1 MSYLEG
7 FLFILYVSRLYVLGK
22 LSKNVG
28 SNMSFFQKGEGGV
41 STKPKVLRHFL
52 FALKQSKANKCQC
65 AKRLKTVKKFFLK
78 FLLNN
83 FGKSEKSA
91 SKIPK
96 VRGGV
101 PTDPKVLRHFFF
113 ALKQSKAK
121 KCQCSKRLKK

>member
-1 MSYLEG
+1 MRSPYES
-7 FLFILYVSRLYVLGK
+7 VSRRQTNPAKGSPTRK
-22 LSKNVG
+22 KCC
-28 SNMSFFQKGEGGV
+28 SNMSFFQKGGGV
-41 STKPKVLRHFL
+41 PAEPKVLRHFL

-101 PTDPKVLRHFFF
+101 RGFW
-113 ALKQSKAK
+113 K
-121 KCQCSKRLKK
+121 KNSYLSSVILAESFPNGPG